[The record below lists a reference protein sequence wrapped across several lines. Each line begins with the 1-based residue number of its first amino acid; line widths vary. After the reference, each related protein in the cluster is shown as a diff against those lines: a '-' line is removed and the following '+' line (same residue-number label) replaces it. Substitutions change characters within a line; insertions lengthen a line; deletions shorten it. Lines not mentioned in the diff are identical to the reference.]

1 MSRYREAVGQLHTL
15 AEISSIM
22 RSMKGLAFM
31 ETRKLSRFL
40 LNQQRVVACIEA
52 AAADYAMFY
61 PLGAAEVD
69 GMACVYLVIGS
80 ERGFCGDYNEALLR
94 ALEGHPRCATGK
106 ATLIIAVGRKLC
118 LKLEE
123 DPRAAA
129 LLDGPMAAEEV
140 DNVLDRVVDT
150 LSLLHSKH
158 GPLALTVVHHDVEHG
173 PVRFKDVLPPFQKL
187 AREGAPFAH
196 APLLYLAPAQFV
208 SQLIDHYLFAL
219 LHEVFFT
226 ALMAENS
233 RRGQHLQGALDRL
246 ERKTAALVTQRNTLR
261 QEEIT
266 EEIEVIL
273 LNAAALGMPSPWQRG
288 TA

>member
-1 MSRYREAVGQLHTL
+1 MSRYRETARQLHTL
-15 AEISSIM
+15 DEISSIM
-22 RSMKGLAFM
+22 RSMKSLALM
-31 ETRKLSRFL
+31 ETRRLSRYL
-40 LNQQRVVACIEA
+40 LNQQRVVAGIEA
-52 AAADYAMFY
+52 AAADYAHFH
-61 PLGAAEVD
+61 PLAVPEV
-69 GMACVYLVIGS
+69 GNMPCAYLIIGS
-80 ERGFCGDYNEALLR
+80 ERGFCADYNEALLN
-94 ALEGHPRCATGK
+94 ALEARPQCATAGPP
-106 ATLIIAVGRKLC
+106 LIIAVGRKLC
-118 LKLEE
+118 MKLEG

-140 DNVLDRVVDT
+140 ETILNRVVDT
-150 LSLLHSKH
+150 LSLLQSEH
-158 GPLALTVVHHDVEHG
+158 GPLALTVMHHDVEHG

-196 APLLYLAPAQFV
+196 APLLYLASAQFV
-208 SQLIDHYLFAL
+208 SQLIDHYLFAV
-219 LHEVFFT
+219 LHGVFFT

-246 ERKTAALVTQRNTLR
+246 EHKTAGLATQRNILR